1 MLNRK
6 ITLLYSLP
14 IVLMSVLVG
23 MVIASR
29 LDLSPASS
37 AQTIAAPP
45 MNSAP
50 LTGALTASTFR
61 DIAKLASPAVV
72 NIRTES
78 RQRTQDLSDFF
89 GGGGGGNGDLF
100 ERFFGQ
106 PNPRG
111 QGPGQG
117 GQGQGGQRPRE
128 REQVVQAAGTGFIID
143 KAGFILTNN
152 HVVDGA
158 TKISVSLYGE
168 DEDQE
173 YEARVVGRDPLS
185 DSALIE
191 LTEKPNHVLP
201 EMKFGDSSQMQPGD
215 WVMAIGNPFGYSH
228 TVSVGVISG
237 LDRPFQVA
245 NRRQAQVLQ
254 TDAAINPGNSGGPL
268 LNIRGEVIGMN
279 TAIITDGQRAGNI
292 GIGFAIPSNTVRD
305 LLPQLRNGKITR
317 GRIGVEIRPI
327 PRESVDEFGLKS
339 REGALVGAVSS
350 GGAAAKAGIEP
361 GDVIIAFNGKAVKNS
376 NDLVSMVTAT
386 KPGSSVPVRVMRDAK
401 EQTISV
407 TVDELD
413 LEAEGNSQQ
422 ARGRGGRGGGSPEP
436 ETTAGFGL
444 TLNDITA
451 DVARQLRLDNSRGAV
466 IVDVDPQSPAARAG
480 LTEGDV
486 ILRVGRTPV
495 NNRTE
500 ANRELARVPAGGTA
514 FLRILRDGQETFV
527 PVTKE

>member
-6 ITLLYSLP
+6 VTLLYTLP

-23 MVIASR
+23 MIIASR
-29 LDLSPASS
+29 LDLAPATS
-37 AQTIAAPP
+37 AQTVAAPP

-50 LTGALTASTFR
+50 LTGPLTASTFR

-89 GGGGGGNGDLF
+89 GGAGSGDLF
-100 ERFFGQ
+100 ERFFGT

-111 QGPGQG
+111 GGGGGQG
-117 GQGQGGQRPRE
+117 GGQGRQAPRE

-152 HVVDGA
+152 HVVEGA
-158 TKISVSLYGE
+158 TKIAVSLYGE

-173 YEARVVGRDPLS
+173 YDARVVGRDPLT

-191 LTEKPNHVLP
+191 LTEKPNHTLP
-201 EMKFGDSSQMQPGD
+201 EIKFGDSSQIQPGD

-237 LDRPFQVA
+237 LDRPFTVA

-279 TAIITDGQRAGNI
+279 TAIITDGQRQGNI

-305 LLPQLRNGKITR
+305 LLPQLRSGKITR
-317 GRIGVEIRPI
+317 GRIGVEIGQI
-327 PRESVDEFGLKS
+327 PRNAVDEFGLKS
-339 REGALVGAVSS
+339 REGALVSAVSP
-350 GGAAAKAGIEP
+350 GGAAAKAGMEP
-361 GDVIIAFNGKAVKNS
+361 GDVIVSYNGRAVKNS
-376 NDLVSMVTAT
+376 NELVSAVTAT
-386 KPGSSVPVRVMRDAK
+386 RPGTSVPVRIIRDGK
-401 EQTISV
+401 EQTLSV

-413 LEAEGNSQQ
+413 LEAEQGSQQ
-422 ARGRGGRGGGSPEP
+422 SRSRGGRGGPEP
-436 ETTAGFGL
+436 EPTAGFGL
-444 TLNDITA
+444 TLNNITPDI
-451 DVARQLRLDNSRGAV
+451 ARQLRLENSRGAV
-466 IVDVDPQSPAARAG
+466 VVDVDPNSAAARAG
-480 LTEGDV
+480 IGEGDV
-486 ILRVGRTPV
+486 ILRVGKTPIASAA
-495 NNRTE
+495 E
-500 ANRELARVPAGGTA
+500 AQRELGKVPSGGTVG
-514 FLRILRDGQETFV
+514 LRVLREGQERFI
-527 PVTKE
+527 PITKE

>member
-6 ITLLYSLP
+6 ITVLYSVP

-23 MVIASR
+23 MIVASR
-29 LDLSPASS
+29 LDLSPATS
-37 AQTIAAPP
+37 AQTVAAPP

-61 DIAKLASPAVV
+61 DIAKVASPAVV

-89 GGGGGGNGDLF
+89 GGGGGGDLF

-117 GQGQGGQRPRE
+117 QGQGQGRPRE

-158 TKISVSLYGE
+158 TKIAVSLYGE

-173 YEARVVGRDPLS
+173 YEARVVGRDPLT

-191 LTEKPNHVLP
+191 LTEKPSHTLP
-201 EMKFGDSSQMQPGD
+201 EIKFGDSSQMQPGD

-228 TVSVGVISG
+228 TVSVGVVSG

-279 TAIITDGQRAGNI
+279 TAIITDGQRQGNI
-292 GIGFAIPSNTVRD
+292 GIGFAIPINVVRD
-305 LLPQLRNGKITR
+305 LLPQLRGGKITR

-327 PRESVDEFGLKS
+327 PREAIDEFGLKS
-339 REGALVGAVSS
+339 RDGALVGAVSS

-361 GDVIIAFNGKAVKNS
+361 GDVIVGYNGKPVKNS
-376 NDLVSMVTAT
+376 NELVSMVTAT
-386 KPGSSVPVRVMRDAK
+386 KPGTSVPVRVIRDGR
-401 EQTISV
+401 ERTINV
-407 TVDELD
+407 VVDELD
-413 LEAEGNSQQ
+413 LEAEGNNQQ
-422 ARGRGGRGGGSPEP
+422 SRARGGRGGGPEP

-444 TLNDITA
+444 TLNNITPDI
-451 DVARQLRLDNSRGAV
+451 ARQLRLESARGAV
-466 IVDVDPQSPAARAG
+466 VVDVDPNSPAARAG
-480 LTEGDV
+480 ITEGDV
-486 ILRVGRTPV
+486 ILRVGQTPV
-495 NNRTE
+495 SNN
-500 ANRELARVPAGGTA
+500 ADAQRELAKVPSGGTA